1 MWRYIIG
8 IKKFGHSTLIIGS
21 SIFILLFVC
30 LIYSGI
36 KMIDRA
42 KDMFVRNLMAGIV
55 IITSLQIIINIS
67 VTVGLLPT
75 KGMPLPFISYGGS
88 SLVFTLMSMGLIL
101 ALDKKRK

>member
-1 MWRYIIG
+1 
-8 IKKFGHSTLIIGS
+8 
-21 SIFILLFVC
+21 
-30 LIYSGI
+30 
-36 KMIDRA
+36 
-42 KDMFVRNLMAGIV
+42 MAGIV
-55 IITSLQIIINIS
+55 IITSLLIIINIS